1 MIQTPRR
8 NVLRK
13 LVQSMMLPHK
23 PEEVVESNRDRKC
36 DAGEKEEGEAGDG
49 GFFVAVK
56 GRRRGNIGLLRA
68 SPMYYP
74 IFYSKMVQH
83 QNRMA
88 KGKSPRKSTPKK
100 NATKNGIVA
109 TADDHINVSPSLPN
123 LRLEAKLRAE
133 VSKTIIRIMHK
144 YEVASNEVTS
154 YLLGV

>member
-1 MIQTPRR
+1 
-8 NVLRK
+8 
-13 LVQSMMLPHK
+13 
-23 PEEVVESNRDRKC
+23 
-36 DAGEKEEGEAGDG
+36 
-49 GFFVAVK
+49 
-56 GRRRGNIGLLRA
+56 
-68 SPMYYP
+68 
-74 IFYSKMVQH
+74 
-83 QNRMA
+83 MA

>member
-49 GFFVAVK
+49 G
-56 GRRRGNIGLLRA
+56 
-68 SPMYYP
+68 
-74 IFYSKMVQH
+74 
-83 QNRMA
+83 
-88 KGKSPRKSTPKK
+88 KSPRKSTPKK

-133 VSKTIIRIMHK
+133 IRGC
-144 YEVASNEVTS
+144 
-154 YLLGV
+154 LLGSNYIPFSRLRKEKNQEAIIADNGGCQDQGKDKIVTIGPI